1 MMEMML
7 LYKWVFVLL
16 VVASLCLSQL
26 GVHLVARQQSLNSL
40 MLTQVSSFGV
50 LLGMLLNELF
60 FHLEKADF
68 ILPLVFGLVMS
79 FVVSFVVEKS
89 KKDFGETFYLIVFLF
104 FMACAY
110 WLCAYFP
117 AIDSHH
123 ADSYFGDI
131 VTIEGVELYLSILGF
146 TAGFIYLM
154 VLKKRL
160 LNESF
165 EVEIFG
171 KQRAQKKSFYFW
183 PIAQSLMVLGI
194 FSVGMLTTLSLMLM
208 APVVLSFRSRSLASY
223 MRDLTIISSLC
234 ALGGFVMSLHFTR
247 MSSAPTMVIL
257 LFVTASLLMLMRFV
271 KARIN

>member
-1 MMEMML
+1 MMEMLL
-7 LYKWVFVLL
+7 LYKWVLVLL
-16 VVASLCLSQL
+16 VMASLCLSQL

-60 FHLEKADF
+60 FHLEEADF
-68 ILPLVFGLVMS
+68 ILPLIFGLVMS
-79 FVVSFVVEKS
+79 FVVSFLVEKS

-131 VTIEGVELYLSILGF
+131 VTIEGVELFLSIIGF
-146 TAGFIYLM
+146 SLGFIYLIA
-154 VLKKRL
+154 LRKRL

-171 KQRAQKKSFYFW
+171 KQRAQKKSIYFW
-183 PIAQSLMVLGI
+183 SIAQTLMVLGI
-194 FSVGMLTTLSLMLM
+194 FSVGMLTTLSFMLM
-208 APVVLSFRSRSLASY
+208 APVVLSYRSSSLRSYL
-223 MRDLTIISSLC
+223 RELTLISMLC

-257 LFVTASLLMLMRFV
+257 LFIAAALMMLMRFV
-271 KARIN
+271 KARFN

>member
-247 MSSAPTMVIL
+247 MSSAPTMVII